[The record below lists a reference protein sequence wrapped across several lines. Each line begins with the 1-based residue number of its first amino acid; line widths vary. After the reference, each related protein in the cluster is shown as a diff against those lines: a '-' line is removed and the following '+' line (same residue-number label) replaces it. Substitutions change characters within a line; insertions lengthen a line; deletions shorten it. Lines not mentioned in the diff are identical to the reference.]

1 MGQVLYCQKMFLWAD
16 QLSYDSEFLEKLQR
30 INVFIAFF
38 YVPAWLKS
46 SIGLD
51 APINDLT
58 FLQEMLQE
66 RRSSCSRGCFY
77 ETFSSPV
84 VFD

>member
-1 MGQVLYCQKMFLWAD
+1 MFLWAD

-30 INVFIAFF
+30 INELIAFF

-58 FLQEMLQE
+58 FLQEMLRYKKSAVADAAFMKLSAHQ
-66 RRSSCSRGCFY
+66 
-77 ETFSSPV
+77 
-84 VFD
+84 

>member
-1 MGQVLYCQKMFLWAD
+1 MFLWAD
-16 QLSYDSEFLEKLQR
+16 QLSYHNEFLAKLQR

-51 APINDLT
+51 APINDLR
-58 FLQEMLQE
+58 FLQDMLRYKTE
-66 RRSSCSRGCFY
+66 DHPADADIAFMKLSAH
-77 ETFSSPV
+77 
-84 VFD
+84 